1 MKNASIILSRG
12 GNFLRKFLSAPF
24 RAGIGCARL
33 SIPTHKNAPTRPPE
47 AAMPGMLGGVIFL
60 SLILCIALAGCGE
73 TISGV
78 GKDINRMGRG
88 VNTFFFRQ

>member
-1 MKNASIILSRG
+1 M
-12 GNFLRKFLSAPF
+12 RKYL
-24 RAGIGCARL
+24 L
-33 SIPTHKNAPTRPPE
+33 
-47 AAMPGMLGGVIFL
+47 IFL
-60 SLILCIALAGCGE
+60 LVAVSLGLTGCGE